1 MHLQFMQPKLPIYKK
16 LFVFGFVLLLVF
28 FPLLILLEI
37 EFVDF
42 FKHLNAIISDEG
54 IVCGM
59 FSTGVGFVF
68 IGMVIRLFSKA

>member
-1 MHLQFMQPKLPIYKK
+1 MQPKHPLQKK
-16 LFVFGFVLLLVF
+16 LFVFGFVLFLVS
-28 FPLLILLEI
+28 FPLLILLKI

-42 FKHLNAIISDEG
+42 YKHLNAIISDEG